1 MAEIVN
7 LKRARK
13 AKTRAVK
20 EAEAG
25 ENRAR
30 FGVPKAARS
39 LTKAQSEKAA
49 RDLARLE
56 LDPDK
61 PLEK

>member
-13 AKTRAVK
+13 AKSRAEK
-20 EAEAG
+20 EEKAT
-25 ENRAR
+25 ENRALY
-30 FGVPKAARS
+30 GTPKAARK
-39 LTKAQSEKAA
+39 LTKARSEKAA
-49 RDLARLE
+49 SDLASHR

-61 PLEK
+61 PLEE